1 MESGPG
7 TPSAK
12 PAKVRVGSRHHVPGA
27 PIGGMAL
34 VPVLAVLLLV
44 VLVATW
50 WGGDDETP
58 DPGTASATPVIVP
71 PATPPARKAQASDG
85 GQLRI
90 VEQGFTQLRESV
102 TQTLSPGHGPG
113 RPERYMPVRAAIIVE
128 NTSRDQV
135 AIAPNFIA
143 RYLDLAG
150 KGVVEY
156 AAKSD
161 ENTLSTDA
169 IFPGARVGIAA
180 FFNNSDTTVRTM
192 TVRAVDAVWLPLADA
207 RRWVSPVTATNV
219 RTIRSGSP
227 KATIVAFTAR
237 SDYSEP
243 RSAVANAIYR
253 DSAGR
258 IIGSSDPS
266 GGHRQHFPAGTADG
280 SITVTDWLPTNLDD
294 SRTQVFLS
302 GVG

>member
-7 TPSAK
+7 TPNAK

-44 VLVATW
+44 VFVATW
-50 WGGDDETP
+50 WGGDETP
-58 DPGTASATPVIVP
+58 DPGTAPATPIMVP

-90 VEQGFTQLRESV
+90 VEQGFIQLRESV
-102 TQTLSPGHGPG
+102 AQTLTPGRGPG

-135 AIAPNFIA
+135 AIAPSFIA
-143 RYLDLAG
+143 RYLDPAG
-150 KGVVEY
+150 KGIVEY

-161 ENTLSTDA
+161 ENILSTDA
-169 IFPGARVGIAA
+169 IFPGARVGIAV

-192 TVRAVDAVWLPLADA
+192 TVRAVDAAWLPPADA
-207 RRWVSPVTATNV
+207 RRWVSPLTATNV

-237 SDYSEP
+237 SEYP
-243 RSAVANAIYR
+243 GPVTAVADAIYR

-258 IIGSSDPS
+258 IIGSSDA
-266 GGHRQHFPAGTADG
+266 GERHRQHFPAGTADG
-280 SITVTDWLPTNLDD
+280 SITVTDWLPANLDE

-302 GVG
+302 RAG